1 MELVLA
7 QLPTDLSVSAVSNKA
22 AKDLQGRFGGRGSSW
37 SREET
42 SILLDV
48 YEVEMAKEDA
58 NFDKNSPSMMVP
70 KFQSIYR
77 TISDVLTQNGFQRSP
92 MQVRE
97 RLKRL
102 KRDVREHKQGEFTA
116 RVSAIVGRSPYT
128 RPSLIQQA
136 ALGRPDKERIL
147 RGLGDKDRLEGYYP
161 VADIM
166 AAEISYPDD
175 DEPSKFLYNAWVI
188 HSCYHV
194 LHIKFRLQCFH
205 IRNR

>member
-7 QLPTDLSVSAVSNKA
+7 QLPTDLSVSAVGK

-58 NFDKNSPSMMVP
+58 NFDKNSPTMMVP

-77 TISDVLTQNGFQRSP
+77 TISDVLTSHGFQRSP

-136 ALGRPDKERIL
+136 ALGRDKVLKEIN
-147 RGLGDKDRLEGYYP
+147 GKDHIEGYYP
-161 VADIM
+161 ITDM
-166 AAEISYPDD
+166 MSTEISYPDD
-175 DEPSKFLYNAWVI
+175 DEPGKFDSFFLPCLF
-188 HSCYHV
+188 SD
-194 LHIKFRLQCFH
+194 LFQPT
-205 IRNR
+205 